1 MLLLHLALFYV
12 LGLAS
17 APLVAFLGPGVL
29 KFALATLA
37 GSTTVPNLFI
47 ILLVLKSYGLNVFV
61 VVPVMFRLAM
71 VVKRLNGIK
80 RPSHGQQPPATLVLA
95 APRPRPASQA
105 SLLPV
110 ALILLHVMR
119 AQILHQ
125 IASTSPTALNDEG
138 CEDVPVASA
147 EIPTTSTVN
156 DKTFVLGTMGL
167 VLWGFV
173 LACLFI
179 WIKSS
184 SVLSFL
190 LRSLQRTWTTM
201 SSRSRRD
208 TTMQLDS
215 DDTDTTLV
223 GDETEIK
230 PAGSAFTGIPAS
242 LSTPLL
248 LVALRQ
254 RWPLRPII
262 AAATNKVVLKT
273 NLDPI
278 VPAFVPVARPTTVK
292 QEWVPTKPLSFQW
305 SRGGCPTRITAP
317 PPPIPLN
324 ANAPV
329 FVPKVEDAKKPGLS
343 ESIWAPASTST
354 PVKEKKPRFRTAP
367 PSFWAPGG
375 KAIAIVPPPLA

>member
-1 MLLLHLALFYV
+1 
-12 LGLAS
+12 
-17 APLVAFLGPGVL
+17 
-29 KFALATLA
+29 
-37 GSTTVPNLFI
+37 
-47 ILLVLKSYGLNVFV
+47 
-61 VVPVMFRLAM
+61 
-71 VVKRLNGIK
+71 
-80 RPSHGQQPPATLVLA
+80 
-95 APRPRPASQA
+95 
-105 SLLPV
+105 
-110 ALILLHVMR
+110 MR

-125 IASTSPTALNDEG
+125 IASTSPTALALAIQDDEG

-190 LRSLQRTWTTM
+190 LRSLQRAWTTM

-248 LVALRQ
+248 LVALR
-254 RWPLRPII
+254 PTLAASGSLPTDLSDISSPKLT
-262 AAATNKVVLKT
+262 AAAIKT
-273 NLDPI
+273 VGPKPNLDPT

-354 PVKEKKPRFRTAP
+354 PVKENKPRFRTAP